1 MIAPPTI
8 GQSVTAAAA
17 DYRRDTF
24 NPATLAKLIEEL
36 EHSLRRQIKTKRNGS
51 SCGRRFDLAG
61 RNAMFMALSRAGI
74 DRCPRSSVPESMA
87 DVQIFNCEQF

>member
-1 MIAPPTI
+1 MIVPPTI

-36 EHSLRRQIKTKRNGS
+36 EHSLRRQIKTKRNGVELRPS
-51 SCGRRFDLAG
+51 F
-61 RNAMFMALSRAGI
+61 
-74 DRCPRSSVPESMA
+74 
-87 DVQIFNCEQF
+87 